1 MPIVPF
7 KGEKISRTYHAFLR
21 LSTPKDLRD
30 AVFLA
35 LSGVHVAFE
44 PVPGCLTGFG
54 KPFELPL
61 QASGA
66 QILERSPDSIAAAVL
81 AMATCK
87 SFRGSNASRPPLSFM
102 VEDEAVADVLRGIS
116 LCLSQRAGRMLS
128 RTDIADIMGWVAC
141 LTDARMDAQ
150 IPYGCEEWGAFLRRE
165 PADHD
170 LGWYPPPDRTN
181 VSRTLVCHVRPA
193 VEDLERILAHAPVG
207 IINAQVM
214 RKGRPWAAGLSA
226 DKSLILGTHCLAPM
240 LSWLPHDGGEPAPML
255 DRETLLGAG
264 DREAALRKLYGEAW
278 DRVRVISAEGYR
290 MTLDAVPGPLQAI
303 WGHQRAG
310 LHLYGVKVEK
320 MPPCRVDDLRRHALD
335 GGYKASAE
343 VHLPR
348 PQGVLTMAAPTIQ
361 AQAALLR
368 VGVDHNAPVVIAI
381 EDPGTVAVELH
392 ERWDGFMGGTFV
404 TPPVAAGPSEV
415 R

>member
-1 MPIVPF
+1 MPLVPF
-7 KGEKISRTYHAFLR
+7 KGEKISRTDHAFLR
-21 LSTPKDLRD
+21 LSTPEDLRD

-44 PVPGCLTGFG
+44 SVPGCLTGFG

-61 QASGA
+61 QTRRG
-66 QILERSPDSIAAAVL
+66 QIVERTPESVAAAVL
-81 AMATCK
+81 AMVTCK
-87 SFRGSNASRPPLSFM
+87 DFRGSNASRPPLSFS
-102 VEDEAVADVLRGIS
+102 VEDEAVANVLRGIG

-141 LTDARMDAQ
+141 LTDARIDAQ

-170 LGWYPPPDRTN
+170 LGWYPPPERPN

-240 LSWLPHDGGEPAPML
+240 LSWLPHDGGEPVPVL
-255 DRETLLGAG
+255 DRGTLLSAG
-264 DREAALRKLYGEAW
+264 DLEAALRKLYGEAW
-278 DRVRVISAEGYR
+278 DRVREISAEGYQ
-290 MTLDAVPGPLQAI
+290 MTLAAVPGLLQAI
-303 WGHQRAG
+303 WGHQRGG
-310 LHLYGVKVEK
+310 LHLYGVDVEK

-361 AQAALLR
+361 AQAALLG
-368 VGVDHNAPVVIAI
+368 VGVDHNAPVVIDP
-381 EDPGTVAVELH
+381 EDAGATAKMVH
-392 ERWDGFMGGTFV
+392 EGWDGFMGGTV
-404 TPPVAAGPSEV
+404 PRLRQSRPIC